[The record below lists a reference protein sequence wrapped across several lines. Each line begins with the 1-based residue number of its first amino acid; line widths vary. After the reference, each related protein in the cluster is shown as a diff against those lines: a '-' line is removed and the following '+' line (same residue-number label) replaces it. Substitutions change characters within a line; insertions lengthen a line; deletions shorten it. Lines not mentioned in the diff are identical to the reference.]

1 MHKIK
6 WVKLLSVPILGLLL
20 YAFAVSF
27 APYKADGSLNSL
39 VILTAFSLLTL
50 LIFVV
55 LRTVCLLFRPD
66 SANKIAFIASFL
78 IVQILLV
85 SSSNFL
91 NLNSILIIAFFNL
104 FIIWCALRLL

>member
-1 MHKIK
+1 MHRVK
-6 WVKLLSVPILGLLL
+6 WVKFLSVPLSGILL
-20 YAFAVSF
+20 YVFITSF
-27 APYKADGSLNSL
+27 SPYKADGSLNAL
-39 VILTAFSLLTL
+39 VILTAFSMLTL

-66 SANKIAFIASFL
+66 LANKIAFIASFL

-85 SSSNFL
+85 NSSNFL
-91 NLNSILIIAFFNL
+91 NLTSILVIAFFNL